1 MILISAAG
9 GRLGFYYKDFEI
21 LPPLPGK
28 LTSLLAFEFKKLICI
43 CECVV
48 LCSRIFQLIF
58 IKTIRLVI
66 LSKK

>member
-28 LTSLLAFEFKKLICI
+28 LTSLLAFDLKRLIFI
-43 CECVV
+43 CECVSCYLV
-48 LCSRIFQLIF
+48 SSEQLCW
-58 IKTIRLVI
+58 
-66 LSKK
+66 